1 MALQKYSHLLMEGNR
16 AVKSFGSGPLQEG
29 DRVQLTDEK
38 GKMYSFYLS
47 SGGQW
52 HSHKGWIN
60 HSDIIGLDEGSTVV
74 SNSGTKYQ
82 VLRPLYND
90 YVLSMK
96 RGATIVYPKDSAIIV
111 GFADVFPGS
120 SVLEAGAGS
129 GALSIALLRAI
140 GEKGSLVSYEERPEF
155 FENARE
161 NVKNYFGALPNTWKI
176 VNSRIQEGE
185 FSNQFDRL
193 ILDMLAP
200 WECVE
205 LADLA
210 LKPGGVLC
218 CYVATTTQLSKIA
231 ETLKDSKRFSEPE
244 SFETLLRPWHHEGLA
259 VRPMHAMNAHTG
271 FILIARRLPTG
282 TEPIRRKRRPS
293 KGAIESSD

>member
-1 MALQKYSHLLMEGNR
+1 M
-16 AVKSFGSGPLQEG
+16 KSLGSGPLQSG

-38 GKMYSFYLS
+38 GTMYSFYLS
-47 SGGQW
+47 AGGQW

-60 HSDIIGLDEGSTVV
+60 HNDIIGLDEGSTVQ

-90 YVLSMK
+90 YVLSMP

-111 GFADVFPGS
+111 GFADVFPGAR
-120 SVLEAGAGS
+120 VLEAGAGS
-129 GALSIALLRAI
+129 GSLSIALLRAI
-140 GEKGSLVSYEERPEF
+140 GKSGVLVSYEERAEF

-161 NVKNYFGALPNTWKI
+161 NVRNYFGEHQSTWQLI
-176 VNSRIQEGE
+176 NSRIQDGE
-185 FSNQFDRL
+185 FNNDFDRL

-205 LADLA
+205 LADKA
-210 LKPGGVLC
+210 LKPGGVIC

-231 ETLKDSKRFSEPE
+231 EALKDSKRFSEPE

-259 VRPMHAMNAHTG
+259 VRPMHSMNAHTG
-271 FILIARRLPTG
+271 FILISRRLAPN

-293 KGAIESSD
+293 KGVIDDAS

>member
-1 MALQKYSHLLMEGNR
+1 M
-16 AVKSFGSGPLQEG
+16 KSLGSGPLQSG

-47 SGGQW
+47 AGGQW
-52 HSHKGWIN
+52 HSHKGWVN
-60 HSDIIGLDEGSTVV
+60 HNDIIGLDEGSTVQ

-90 YVLSMK
+90 YVLSMP

-111 GFADVFPGS
+111 GFTDVFPGAR
-120 SVLEAGAGS
+120 VLEAGAGS
-129 GALSIALLRAI
+129 GSLSIALLRAI
-140 GEKGSLVSYEERPEF
+140 GKSGVLVSYEERAEF

-161 NVKNYFGALPNTWKI
+161 NVRNYFGEHQSTWQLI
-176 VNSRIQEGE
+176 NSRIQDGE
-185 FSNQFDRL
+185 FNNDFDRL

-205 LADLA
+205 LADKA
-210 LKPGGVLC
+210 LRPGGVIC

-231 ETLKDSKRFSEPE
+231 EALKDSKRFSEPE

-259 VRPMHAMNAHTG
+259 VRPMHSMNAHTG
-271 FILIARRLPTG
+271 FILISRRLAPN

-293 KGAIESSD
+293 KGVIDDAS

>member
-1 MALQKYSHLLMEGNR
+1 M
-16 AVKSFGSGPLQEG
+16 KSLGSGPLQSG

-47 SGGQW
+47 AGGQW

-60 HSDIIGLDEGSTVV
+60 HNDIIGLDEGSTVQ

-90 YVLSMK
+90 YVLSMP

-111 GFADVFPGS
+111 GFTDVFPGAR
-120 SVLEAGAGS
+120 VLEAGAGS
-129 GALSIALLRAI
+129 GSLSIALLRAI
-140 GEKGSLVSYEERPEF
+140 GKSGVLVSYEERAEF

-161 NVKNYFGALPNTWKI
+161 NVRNYFGDPQSTWQLI
-176 VNSRIQEGE
+176 NSRIQDGG
-185 FSNQFDRL
+185 FNNDFDRL

-205 LADLA
+205 LADKA
-210 LKPGGVLC
+210 LKPGGVIC

-231 ETLKDSKRFSEPE
+231 EALKDSKRFSEPE

-259 VRPMHAMNAHTG
+259 VRPMHSMNAHTG
-271 FILIARRLPTG
+271 FILISRRLAPN

-293 KGAIESSD
+293 KGVIDDAS

>member
-1 MALQKYSHLLMEGNR
+1 M
-16 AVKSFGSGPLQEG
+16 KSLGSGPLQSG

-47 SGGQW
+47 AGGQW

-60 HSDIIGLDEGSTVV
+60 HNDIIGLDEGSTVQ

-90 YVLSMK
+90 YVLSMP

-111 GFADVFPGS
+111 GFADVFPGAR
-120 SVLEAGAGS
+120 VLEAGAGS
-129 GALSIALLRAI
+129 GSLSIALLRAI
-140 GEKGSLVSYEERPEF
+140 GKSGVLVSYEERAEF

-161 NVKNYFGALPNTWKI
+161 NVRNYFGEHQSTWQLI
-176 VNSRIQEGE
+176 NSRIQDGE
-185 FSNQFDRL
+185 FNNDFDRL

-205 LADLA
+205 LADKA
-210 LKPGGVLC
+210 LRPGGVIC

-231 ETLKDSKRFSEPE
+231 EALKDSKRFSEPE

-259 VRPMHAMNAHTG
+259 VRPMHSMNAHTG
-271 FILIARRLPTG
+271 FILISRRLAPN

-293 KGAIESSD
+293 KGVIDDAS

>member
-1 MALQKYSHLLMEGNR
+1 MKVL
-16 AVKSFGSGPLQEG
+16 GSGPFRAG

-60 HSDIIGLDEGSTVV
+60 HNDIIGLDEGSTVV

-82 VLRPLYND
+82 ALRPLYND
-90 YVLSMK
+90 YVLSMP
-96 RGATIVYPKDSAIIV
+96 RGATIVYPKDSAVIV
-111 GFADVFPGS
+111 GFADIFPGAR
-120 SVLEAGAGS
+120 VLEAGAGS
-129 GALSIALLRAI
+129 GSLSIALLRAI
-140 GEKGSLVSYEERPEF
+140 GKSGSLVSYEERAEF
-155 FENARE
+155 FENARQ
-161 NVKNYFGALPNTWKI
+161 NVRNYFGEEQPTWTL
-176 VNSRIQEGE
+176 VNSRIQDGA
-185 FSNQFDRL
+185 FSNDFDRL
-193 ILDMLAP
+193 VLDMLAP

-205 LADLA
+205 LADRA
-210 LKPGGVLC
+210 LKPGGVIC

-231 ETLKDSKRFSEPE
+231 EALKESKRFSEPE

-259 VRPMHAMNAHTG
+259 VRPMHSMNAHTG
-271 FILIARRLPTG
+271 FLLISRRLAPG

-293 KGAIESSD
+293 KGAIEEVS

>member
-1 MALQKYSHLLMEGNR
+1 MRENR
-16 AVKSFGSGPLQEG
+16 SVQSLGSGPLKAG
-29 DRVQLTDEK
+29 DRIQLTDEK
-38 GKMYSFYLS
+38 GKMYSFYLTP
-47 SGGQW
+47 GGQW

-60 HSDIIGLDEGSTVV
+60 HNEIIGLDEGSTVA

-90 YVLSMK
+90 YVLSMP

-111 GFADVFPGS
+111 GFADVFPGAH
-120 SVLEAGAGS
+120 VLEAGAGS

-140 GEKGSLVSYEERPEF
+140 GDAGSLTSYEERAEF
-155 FENARE
+155 YENARE
-161 NVKNYFGALPNTWKI
+161 NAKNYFGSIPSTWTL
-176 VNSRIQEGE
+176 VNSRIQNGK
-185 FSNQFDRL
+185 FDHQFDRL

-205 LADLA
+205 LAEEA
-210 LKPGGVLC
+210 LKPGGVIC

-231 ETLKDSKRFSEPE
+231 EALKESKRFSEPE

-271 FILIARRLPTG
+271 FILISRRLARG

-293 KGAIESSD
+293 KGATENTES

>member
-1 MALQKYSHLLMEGNR
+1 MKVL
-16 AVKSFGSGPLQEG
+16 GSGPFRAG

-60 HSDIIGLDEGSTVV
+60 HNDIIGLDEGSTVV

-82 VLRPLYND
+82 ALRPLYND
-90 YVLSMK
+90 YVLSMP
-96 RGATIVYPKDSAIIV
+96 RGATIVYPKDSAVIV
-111 GFADVFPGS
+111 GFADIFPGAR
-120 SVLEAGAGS
+120 VLEAGAGS
-129 GALSIALLRAI
+129 GSLSIALLRAI
-140 GEKGSLVSYEERPEF
+140 GKSGSLVSYEERAEF
-155 FENARE
+155 FENARQ
-161 NVKNYFGALPNTWKI
+161 NVRNYFGDEQPTWTL
-176 VNSRIQEGE
+176 VNSRIQDGA
-185 FSNQFDRL
+185 FSNDFDRL
-193 ILDMLAP
+193 VLDMLAP

-205 LADLA
+205 LADRA
-210 LKPGGVLC
+210 LKPGGVIC

-231 ETLKDSKRFSEPE
+231 EALKESKRFSEPE

-259 VRPMHAMNAHTG
+259 VRPMHSMNAHTG
-271 FILIARRLPTG
+271 FLLISRRLAPG

-293 KGAIESSD
+293 KGAIEEVS

>member
-1 MALQKYSHLLMEGNR
+1 M
-16 AVKSFGSGPLQEG
+16 KSLGSGPLQSG

-47 SGGQW
+47 AGGQW

-60 HSDIIGLDEGSTVV
+60 HNDIIGLDEGSTVQ

-90 YVLSMK
+90 YVLSMP

-111 GFADVFPGS
+111 GFADVFPGAR
-120 SVLEAGAGS
+120 VLEAGAGS
-129 GALSIALLRAI
+129 GSLSIALLRAI
-140 GEKGSLVSYEERPEF
+140 GKSGVLVSYEERAEF

-161 NVKNYFGALPNTWKI
+161 NVRNYFGDPQSTWQLI
-176 VNSRIQEGE
+176 NSRIQDGE
-185 FSNQFDRL
+185 FNNDFDRL

-205 LADLA
+205 LADKA
-210 LKPGGVLC
+210 LKPGGVIC

-231 ETLKDSKRFSEPE
+231 EALKDSKRFSEPE

-259 VRPMHAMNAHTG
+259 VRPMHSMNAHTG
-271 FILIARRLPTG
+271 FILISRRLAPN

-293 KGAIESSD
+293 KGVIDDAS

>member
-1 MALQKYSHLLMEGNR
+1 M
-16 AVKSFGSGPLQEG
+16 KSLGSGPLQSG

-47 SGGQW
+47 AGGQW

-60 HSDIIGLDEGSTVV
+60 HNDIIGLDEGSTVQ

-90 YVLSMK
+90 YVLSMP

-111 GFADVFPGS
+111 GFADVFPGAR
-120 SVLEAGAGS
+120 VLEAGAGS
-129 GALSIALLRAI
+129 GSLSIALLRAI
-140 GEKGSLVSYEERPEF
+140 GKGGVLVSYEERAEF

-161 NVKNYFGALPNTWKI
+161 NVRNYFGEHQSTWQLI
-176 VNSRIQEGE
+176 NSRIQDGE
-185 FSNQFDRL
+185 FNNDFDRL

-205 LADLA
+205 LADKA
-210 LKPGGVLC
+210 LKPGGVIC

-231 ETLKDSKRFSEPE
+231 EALKDSKRFSEPE

-259 VRPMHAMNAHTG
+259 VRPMHSMNAHTG
-271 FILIARRLPTG
+271 FILISRRLAPN

-293 KGAIESSD
+293 KGVIDGAS